1 MKIIVTAD
9 ANEMSK
15 KASELFIEE
24 INRNSEMVLGLATG
38 STPVGLY
45 NQLIEAY
52 RAGKVDFSKVKTF
65 NLDEYYG
72 LATDHPAS
80 YHFFMQQNLF
90 SHINISPENV
100 HIPNGVSEDVE
111 RYCKEYEEMIKEAG
125 GIDLQLL
132 GIGENAHIGFNE
144 PGTALG
150 AKTQLIQL
158 AQKTIDSNARFFL
171 NKEDVPKKAIS
182 MGIKTIM
189 RSRKIVLLA
198 SGEKKAQAI
207 YNTVVGTVES
217 SVPASV
223 LQLHPDVVLIIDREA
238 VALLE
243 PKDIEIE
250 A

>member
-1 MKIIVTAD
+1 MRIIVTKD
-9 ANEMSK
+9 AKEMSK

-24 INRNSEMVLGLATG
+24 INRNPEIVLGLATG
-38 STPVGLY
+38 STPIGLY
-45 NQLIEAY
+45 NELISAY
-52 RAGKVDFSKVKTF
+52 HAGEVDFASVKTF

-72 LATDHPAS
+72 LIPEHPAS
-80 YHFFMQQNLF
+80 YHFFMKSNLF
-90 SHINISPENV
+90 NHINLPEENI
-100 HIPNGVSEDVE
+100 HIPNGVPHNVE
-111 RYCKEYEEMIKEAG
+111 VYCADYEEMIKEVG

-150 AKTQLIQL
+150 ATTQLIQL
-158 AQKTIDSNARFFL
+158 AQKTIESNARFFPK
-171 NKEDVPKKAIS
+171 KEDVPKQAIS

-207 YNTVVGTVES
+207 YNTVMGFVES

-223 LQLHPDVVLIIDREA
+223 LQLHPDVVMIIDRKA
-238 VALLE
+238 AALLDPTDVE
-243 PKDIEIE
+243 VEV
-250 A
+250 